1 MTNKEG
7 GAHQGEIVLT
17 SEELIQSRDF
27 FQFSFEVIGLPT
39 GFFTKNHFIEI
50 RRADENGQFRLVRRT
65 DKKPGRSIVENFS
78 ISGQDL
84 NNGDNDRTLQFQLYH
99 HKGSGSH
106 KLLGDFEASGNDL
119 KENGREFQ
127 FNKTKIKLA
136 IRRSRVDQK
145 FSFLDYLH
153 GGMQMNFVVAIDF
166 TASNGDP
173 SRSDS
178 LHYNNRQEPNQYI
191 QAIRAV
197 GEIIEDYD
205 SDKLFPVY
213 GFGARIPPTGQVS
226 HMFPCNFNNENPF
239 VERLDGI
246 IGSYMNAIQQIQLY
260 GPTNFAPIIRQ
271 TAQMAREHQNQNEY
285 FVLLIIT
292 DGVITDMEAT
302 KRAIVEN
309 SNLPFSIIIVGVGGA
324 DFDSM
329 DELDSD
335 DSLLTWQVGCFKSAS
350 RIALI
355 FIFLEYQSYP

>member
-1 MTNKEG
+1 
-7 GAHQGEIVLT
+7 
-17 SEELIQSRDF
+17 
-27 FQFSFEVIGLPT
+27 
-39 GFFTKNHFIEI
+39 
-50 RRADENGQFRLVRRT
+50 
-65 DKKPGRSIVENFS
+65 
-78 ISGQDL
+78 
-84 NNGDNDRTLQFQLYH
+84 LQFQLYH
-99 HKGSGSH
+99 YKGSGDH
-106 KLLGDFEASGNDL
+106 KLLGDFQASTNDL
-119 KENGREFQ
+119 REDGKQ
-127 FNKTKIKLA
+127 FPFHKTKSKLS
-136 IRRSRVDQK
+136 IRKTRVDQK

-173 SRSDS
+173 AQPGT
-178 LHYNNRQEPNQYI
+178 LHYNNPHQPNQYI

-213 GFGARIPPTGQVS
+213 GFGARIPPQGQVS
-226 HMFPCNFNNENPF
+226 HMFPCNFNNQNPF

-246 IGSYMNAIQQIQLY
+246 VGAYTNAIRQIQLY

-271 TAQMAREHQNQNEY
+271 TAAMARQQDINSNEY

-292 DGVITDMEAT
+292 DGVITDMDAT

-335 DSLLTWQVGCFKSAS
+335 DSLLTWQVNIQGVAYKDGPENIFSISGRARKFWT
-350 RIALI
+350 ALI
-355 FIFLEYQSYP
+355 GCAKQKRQKWMSHSYFWPVL